1 MKKLLMAVAV
11 LSACTGS
18 SNYWRTY
25 TPARGASTQPKTT
38 VVQKATL
45 AIVDA
50 GYETE
55 TSDGNTGLVIS
66 KWFQNT
72 GFMSEQNRFR
82 IRVTVDETGHYE
94 VTAQC
99 QQKASGLSG
108 GGWGDDCT
116 DGKRPQFVL
125 DAVAKVDAAIH

>member
-82 IRVTVDETGHYE
+82 DPCDRRR
-94 VTAQC
+94 
-99 QQKASGLSG
+99 
-108 GGWGDDCT
+108 
-116 DGKRPQFVL
+116 DGPLRSHGAVSAEGERPQRWWLGRRLHGRKRPQFVL